1 VSSRAIANKCF
12 CETINVFIV
21 ISAARA
27 IDKCEIQLFPRPPQ
41 KQQQQQQQQQF
52 HHRME
57 RRRDQVDEQE
67 EELAAATCLLCAPA
81 IPLYPSSTTTF
92 ALYHTW
98 SERETVARVLFGSFT
113 MVGS

>member
-1 VSSRAIANKCF
+1 VNGRAIAKKCF

-27 IDKCEIQLFPRPPQ
+27 IAKCEIQLFPRPPQ
-41 KQQQQQQQQQF
+41 KQQQQQQF

-92 ALYHTW
+92 ALYRTW

>member
-1 VSSRAIANKCF
+1 MVSGRASANKCF
-12 CETINVFIV
+12 CEAINVFIV

-27 IDKCEIQLFPRPPQ
+27 IAKCEIQLFPKPPQ
-41 KQQQQQQQQQF
+41 KQQQQF

-81 IPLYPSSTTTF
+81 IL
-92 ALYHTW
+92 W
-98 SERETVARVLFGSFT
+98 ARA
-113 MVGS
+113 